1 MTVAIPYSYT
11 GSLAALIQ
19 SSAYAG
25 STGGIFSALQSFGA
39 TAAVAPPVALAL
51 GGTLLIVGAAAGGYW
66 LYQRRQ
72 RRLDAE
78 AQAAGGD
85 DDSDDD
91 DEHPPKEIQPL
102 IKRVSVSERFPFILL
117 IYSIPVSAY
126 AVQHFR
132 HISPLFKRLNNDP
145 LQAEDRKN
153 ERVILDNLMP
163 KYINVTLLVYFS
175 NKWAQ
180 NFERHAV
187 STFTYICSSRLRC
200 ECLADR
206 GGTSASFLP
215 FFEVPV
221 FVICYMLHDSSNER
235 VAHLVSRQCRTS
247 FVVGQR
253 TPYFKL
259 LSCEKGANSRR
270 TIQPSLMYVG
280 LQSSAYIYYLF
291 LKPS

>member
-1 MTVAIPYSYT
+1 MGQGQEVT
-11 GSLAALIQ
+11 GSIRRGNAVWLQGPRLPGARMIPISMTNILPKKINR
-19 SSAYAG
+19 SSNEWVFLEH
-25 STGGIFSALQSFGA
+25 FSF
-39 TAAVAPPVALAL
+39 T
-51 GGTLLIVGAAAGGYW
+51 
-66 LYQRRQ
+66 
-72 RRLDAE
+72 
-78 AQAAGGD
+78 
-85 DDSDDD
+85 
-91 DEHPPKEIQPL
+91 
-102 IKRVSVSERFPFILL
+102 LL

-163 KYINVTLLVYFS
+163 KYTNVTLLVYFS
-175 NKWAQ
+175 NKLAQ

-291 LKPS
+291 LKPSWMVVITVKGRVQYILRLWDSVSLNNQPTAPSCVILHMSLASHFGLGELRHRDIPF